1 MGGSRGENKGSR
13 PAILILIDLFALEV
27 VILGRSIGKGKW
39 SFPLPKY

>member
-27 VILGRSIGKGKW
+27 VILGHCA
-39 SFPLPKY
+39 